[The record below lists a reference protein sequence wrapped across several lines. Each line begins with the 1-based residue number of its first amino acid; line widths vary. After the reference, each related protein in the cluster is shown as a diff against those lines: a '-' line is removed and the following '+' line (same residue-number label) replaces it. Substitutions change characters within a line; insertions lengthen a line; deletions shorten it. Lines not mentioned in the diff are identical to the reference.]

1 MSQLL
6 PYAFAK
12 RHGALLKIPVPGEP
26 GKPRLI
32 HRHNVSVQAVAE
44 VARTTGLAFS
54 CEPVD
59 EDEFSKALAE
69 VYEQK
74 SGAAQQLAEGLE
86 EQLDLGSLAESI
98 PETEDL
104 LEQQQDAPIIRLINA
119 ILSQAIK
126 EGASD
131 IHVEPYEKRLL
142 VRFRVDGMLREIVEP
157 KRELAPLLVSRIKV
171 MSRLDIAEKRVPQDG
186 RISIRV
192 GGREVDMRVS
202 TLPSA
207 NGERVV
213 MRILDKNAQRLDLG
227 AIGMHADVLDSLLAL
242 LARPHGIILIT
253 GPTGSGKSTTLYGC
267 LNHLNDGRCN
277 ILTVEDPIEYNIEGI
292 GQTQVNVKAGMTFAA
307 GLRAMLRQDPDVV
320 MVGEI
325 RDGETAGIAVQA
337 SLTGHLVL
345 STVHTNTAAG
355 AVTRLADMGVEPF
368 MLASSLNGVIAQR
381 LVRVLCRE
389 CKQPHLPD
397 TAEQELLQIRR
408 VDDHALFRPL
418 GCPACNNSG
427 YRGRMGL
434 YELLVV
440 DDTMRGLIHE
450 HASEDLLAAH
460 SRKTQQSLRADGR
473 AKVLAGLTT
482 VEEVMRV
489 SQED

>member
-1 MSQLL
+1 MELI

-12 RHGALLKIPVPGEP
+12 RHGALLVPPPDQSE
-26 GKPRLI
+26 GKPRLL
-32 HRHNVSVQAVAE
+32 HRQNLAVNVIAE
-44 VARTTGLAFS
+44 IARCCGGSFD
-54 CEPVD
+54 CEPVS
-59 EDEFSKALAE
+59 EEQFNKALAE

-74 SGAAQQLAEGLE
+74 SGAAQQLVEGLE
-86 EQLDLGSLAESI
+86 DQFDLTRIAESI
-98 PETEDL
+98 PETADL
-104 LEQQQDAPIIRLINA
+104 LEQQEDAPIIRLINA

-142 VRFRVDGMLREIVEP
+142 VRFRVDGVLREIVEP

-186 RISIRV
+186 RISLRV
-192 GGREVDMRVS
+192 GGREVDLRVS

-207 NGERVV
+207 AGERVV
-213 MRILDKNAQRLDLG
+213 MRILDKNAQRLDLERL
-227 AIGMHADVLDSLLAL
+227 GMHPFALATLQGL

-267 LNHLNDGRCN
+267 LNHLNDGTSN

-292 GQTQVNVKAGMTFAA
+292 GQTQVNVKAGMTFAS

-325 RDGETAGIAVQA
+325 RDPETAGIAVQA

-345 STVHTNTAAG
+345 STVHTNTASG
-355 AVTRLADMGVEPF
+355 AVTRLEDMGVEPF
-368 MLASSLNGVIAQR
+368 LLASSLNGVVAQR
-381 LVRVLCRE
+381 LVRVLCPK
-389 CKQPHLPD
+389 CKQAHEPD
-397 TAEQELLQIRR
+397 SAEMELLQIRSEDGHVLYR
-408 VDDHALFRPL
+408 AE
-418 GCPACNNSG
+418 GCADCNNRG

-434 YELLVV
+434 YELLSV
-440 DDTMRGLIHE
+440 DDTIRGLIHKRAGE
-450 HASEDLLAAH
+450 EEIAAH

-482 VEEVMRV
+482 VEEVLRV
-489 SQED
+489 SEGD

>member
-12 RHGALLKIPVPGEP
+12 RHGALLKIPAPGEP

-32 HRHNVSVQAVAE
+32 HRHNVTVHAVAE

-54 CEPVD
+54 CEPVG
-59 EDEFSKALAE
+59 EDEFSRALAE

-86 EQLDLGSLAESI
+86 EQLDLGSLAEFV

-104 LEQQQDAPIIRLINA
+104 LEQQEDAPIIRLINA

-171 MSRLDIAEKRVPQDG
+171 MSRLDIAEKRLPQDG

-213 MRILDKNAQRLDLG
+213 MRILDKSAQRLDLA
-227 AIGMHADVLDSLLAL
+227 AIGMHGNALDSLLGL

-267 LNHLNDGRCN
+267 LNHLNDGSCN

-292 GQTQVNVKAGMTFAA
+292 GQTQVNVKAGMTFAG

-389 CKQPHLPD
+389 CKQPHVPD
-397 TAEQELLQIRR
+397 AAEQDLPQIRR

-418 GCPACNNSG
+418 GCPACNNRG

-440 DDTMRGLIHE
+440 DDTMRGLIHS
-450 HASEDLLAAH
+450 HASEGLLAAH